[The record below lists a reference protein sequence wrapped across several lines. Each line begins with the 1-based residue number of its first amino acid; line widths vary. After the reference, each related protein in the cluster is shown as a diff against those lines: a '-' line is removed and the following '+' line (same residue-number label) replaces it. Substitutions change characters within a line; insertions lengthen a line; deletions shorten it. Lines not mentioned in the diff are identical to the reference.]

1 MSSVSFPIGDLEQHE
16 KVVLECFSK
25 LWYHSVDF
33 MFIMA
38 VEPNGEF
45 SLYDNNPASK
55 KVMGLDDNAV
65 THRFNIRETWSDE
78 IVEGLYETYRNA
90 IAHGHP
96 ISYEQY
102 ATLNDQPIFVDTL
115 FVPIFDEE
123 GNAQFVCGVSRDISK
138 IKEAEKIAVEAN
150 VKLKEY
156 TEALESINIDLDE
169 KVKARTRELEKATK
183 EVEGVYKA
191 KSAFLSR
198 MSHEIRTPVNAI
210 VGLASMLNKTELT
223 PDQQSYLDKILQ
235 AGQQLTGV
243 VNDTLDLSK
252 LEAGKFEV
260 ESVEFSPEQVMQ
272 QAVNMLALR
281 AYEKKLDIA
290 VSISANLPD
299 VLIGDPLRIKQITI
313 NLLSN
318 AIKFTDKGAITLA
331 VDYDEHQACLHWSVK
346 DTGKGISGSHIDKL
360 FQSFNQL
367 EASTSRH
374 YGGTGLG
381 LVISKQL
388 SQLMGG
394 DITVESTLGQ
404 GSCFSVVL
412 PAPDPSARRHQVSNF
427 AEFTAQRKIL
437 LLDQSVASGFALSEM
452 LTDIGYDVEPCDMLT
467 AGLAKALQSVQ
478 VSQLYH
484 KVLID
489 VDSFEVEELDSMLS
503 AVRRFYSESDLILIK
518 KFGNEQRQLTDTE
531 TLMTLEKPL
540 FRTALLQA
548 FSGSASPSP
557 SHLIDK
563 PVNHALVNGV
573 GRPNW
578 SGYSLLVVD
587 DNEVN
592 QQVARGYLEH
602 TGVSITTA
610 MSGVQAIEI
619 LKEQRFDLVLMDI
632 NMPYMDGWE
641 TTSLVRQQY
650 TVSELPIIALTA
662 FSGEE
667 VYDTCKRVGMSAH
680 IGKPIVEAK
689 LLETIG
695 KFLSGKEDRPVTL
708 SPISIPVKSTRSE
721 RLTPLLNSELLNIPL
736 ALQRLESRD
745 HLLIDV
751 LETFYR
757 RYSDCVL
764 LSKPFEISDVEF
776 FSECHSLKSTAAYIG
791 ADSLLALCR
800 KVDSGKSSHELRR
813 QICESLSDVLKV
825 IATAF
830 DTTPAGS
837 NTTNEESA
845 LLINVLLEQLSQSNF
860 SAAQTVSRIRQQP
873 WCTQFHQQQ
882 LDKTE
887 ALLEDVEFEEAYLVV
902 KALFMDK
909 EIS

>member
-1 MSSVSFPIGDLEQHE
+1 MNSVSFSIEDFEQHD

-25 LWYHSVDF
+25 LWQHSVDF

-38 VEPNGEF
+38 VEPNGDF

-55 KVMGLDDNAV
+55 KVMGLDENAV
-65 THRFNIRETWSDE
+65 THRFDIRETWSDE

-243 VNDTLDLSK
+243 INDTLDLSK

-260 ESVEFSPEQVMQ
+260 ESVEFSPELVMQ

-318 AIKFTDKGAITLA
+318 AIKFTDKGAIALA
-331 VDYDEHQACLHWSVK
+331 VDYDEQQALLHWSVK

-394 DITVESTLGQ
+394 DISVESKLGQ

-412 PAPDPSARRHQVSNF
+412 PASDPSARRHRVTNL
-427 AEFTAQRKIL
+427 AELTVQRKVL
-437 LLDQSVASGFALSEM
+437 LLDQSMASGFALSEM
-452 LTDIGYDVEPCDMLT
+452 LTDLGYDVVLCDTLSSGT
-467 AGLAKALQSVQ
+467 A
-478 VSQLYH
+478 
-484 KVLID
+484 KVLQLEELSQPYDKVMID
-489 VDSFEVEELDSMLS
+489 VDSLRADDFDSMLD
-503 AVRRFYSESDLILIK
+503 VVKRFYSDSDVILLK
-518 KFGNEQRQLTDTE
+518 RFGAEQPQLLHPH
-531 TLMTLEKPL
+531 TLVSLEKPL
-540 FRTALLQA
+540 FRKPLLQA
-548 FSGSASPSP
+548 LSGNGSVNQEQV
-557 SHLIDK
+557 D
-563 PVNHALVNGV
+563 PVSETLESVA

-578 SGYSLLVVD
+578 SGYALLVVD

-610 MSGVQAIEI
+610 MSGLQAIEI
-619 LKEQRFDLVLMDI
+619 LKEQSFDLVLMDI
-632 NMPYMDGWE
+632 NMPHMDGWE
-641 TTSLVRQQY
+641 TTSLLRQQY
-650 TVSELPIIALTA
+650 SVRELPIIALTA

-667 VYDTCKRVGMSAH
+667 VYETCRRVGMSAH
-680 IGKPIVEAK
+680 IGKPIVEAQ
-689 LLETIG
+689 LLEAIG
-695 KFLSGKEDRPVTL
+695 QHLSGKAVCSPAL
-708 SPISIPVKSTRSE
+708 SPMSIPAKSTQNE
-721 RLTPLLNSELLNIPL
+721 RLIPLLNSELLNIPL

-745 HLLIDV
+745 QLLVDV
-751 LETFYR
+751 LDTFYR
-757 RYSDCVL
+757 RYSDSVL
-764 LSKPFEISDVEF
+764 LSRPFEIPDVEF
-776 FSECHSLKSTAAYIG
+776 FSECHGLKSTAAYIG

-800 KVDSGKSSHELRR
+800 KVVLDKSVRELRG
-813 QICESLSDVLKV
+813 QIHKSLSDVLKV

-830 DTTPAGS
+830 DTIPAGLNS
-837 NTTNEESA
+837 TNEESD

-860 SAAQTVSRIRQQP
+860 SAAQTVSRIRQQS

-882 LDKTE
+882 LDQTE

>member
-25 LWYHSVDF
+25 LWHHSVDF

-45 SLYDNNPASK
+45 SLYENNPASK

-90 IAHGHP
+90 IAHGQP
-96 ISYEQY
+96 IAYEQY

-115 FVPIFDEE
+115 LVPIFDEE

-252 LEAGKFEV
+252 LEAGKFEL

-290 VSISANLPD
+290 ISISAKLPD
-299 VLIGDPLRIKQITI
+299 VLIGDPLRIKQVTI

-318 AIKFTDKGAITLA
+318 AIKFTDKGAITLE
-331 VDYDEHQACLHWSVK
+331 VGYDEHQALLHWSVK

-360 FQSFNQL
+360 FESFNQL

-394 DITVESTLGQ
+394 DISVESTLGQ

-412 PAPDPSARRHQVSNF
+412 PAPDPSARRHRVSDF
-427 AEFTAQRKIL
+427 SGVATQHKIL
-437 LLDQSVASGFALSEM
+437 LIDESVASSFALSEI
-452 LTDIGYDVEPCDMLT
+452 LTDIGYEVERCDMLT

-484 KVLID
+484 KVMID
-489 VDSFEVEELDSMLS
+489 VDSFKAEELEEMLS
-503 AVRRFYSESDLILIK
+503 AVRRFYSDSDLILIK
-518 KFGNEQRQLTDTE
+518 KFGNELRQLSNTE
-531 TLMTLEKPL
+531 MLLTLEKPL
-540 FRTALLQA
+540 FRTALLQVI
-548 FSGSASPSP
+548 SGSASPS
-557 SHLIDK
+557 HLKDTS
-563 PVNHALVNGV
+563 VNHVLANEV

-610 MSGVQAIEI
+610 MSGVQAIDL

-632 NMPYMDGWE
+632 NMPHMDGWE

-667 VYDTCKRVGMSAH
+667 VYDTCKRVGMSDH

-695 KFLSGKEDRPVTL
+695 KFLSGKAVRSSTL
-708 SPISIPVKSTRSE
+708 NPIAIPEISTRSE

-757 RYSDCVL
+757 RYSDSVL
-764 LSKPFEISDVEF
+764 ISRPFEISDAEF

-800 KVDSGKSSHELRR
+800 KVESDKSAYELRR
-813 QICESLSDVLKV
+813 QICESLTDVLRV
-825 IATAF
+825 IATAN
-830 DTTPAGS
+830 DTIPAGS
-837 NTTNEESA
+837 NAPNQESS
-845 LLINVLLEQLSQSNF
+845 LLIKVLLEQLSQSNF
-860 SAAQTVSRIRQQP
+860 SAVQTVSRIRQQP

-882 LDKTE
+882 LVELE
-887 ALLEDVEFEEAYLVV
+887 ALLEEVEFEEAYLVA
-902 KALFMDK
+902 KALFLDK